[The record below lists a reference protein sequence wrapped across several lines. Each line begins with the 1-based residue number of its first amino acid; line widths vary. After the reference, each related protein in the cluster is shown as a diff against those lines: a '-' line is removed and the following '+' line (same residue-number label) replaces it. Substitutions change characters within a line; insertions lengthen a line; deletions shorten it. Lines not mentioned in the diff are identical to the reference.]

1 MTAAQ
6 PAGPGSDPAEQRGAT
21 AGSIDAET
29 TGTPAALQHS
39 GLSGTGHGRRP
50 IKVVA
55 FGGGHGLAASLR
67 GLRHCA
73 PHLDLDI
80 TAVVTVGDNGGSSGR
95 LRAERDAQLPPGDLR
110 MALAAL
116 AGDDPGHQRTVALMQ
131 HRFALVGKQDR
142 RISDSTGEPA
152 VPAGQAVLGPPGSS
166 SRGSR
171 SGSAARAGNAE
182 TLGLSGAEP
191 RDGIVVEAGRRPGVE
206 ARNDPSGGAGN
217 SAELEAGVEAGNKA
231 GLEPADQAGDR
242 AGVGVG
248 VGAGDGA
255 GDKAGWGNV
264 DRRIASVGG
273 KHDPLAGHAVGNLL
287 LLGLMELLG
296 DPVEALEHAAA
307 MVGAC
312 GRVLPMASHAVG
324 IEADVRGG
332 DPARP
337 DDVVTVRGQ
346 HAVAITTGHVEAL
359 RIVPS
364 SPPACQPALVAIAE
378 ADWLIFGPG
387 SWYTSVLP
395 HLLVP
400 ELAEA
405 IVASPARRLV
415 TLNLAADNE
424 TLGLSVA
431 DHLAALHWYLP
442 RLRVDTVLA
451 DAKWVGEPDPVHR
464 AAQALGARLVL
475 APLAVADGSPKHD
488 PESLGTALV
497 PVLGSDR

>member
-6 PAGPGSDPAEQRGAT
+6 PAGPGREEAEQHDAT
-21 AGSIDAET
+21 AGS
-29 TGTPAALQHS
+29 TGAGIS
-39 GLSGTGHGRRP
+39 GRRP

-67 GLRHCA
+67 GLRRCA
-73 PHLDLDI
+73 PDLALDI

-116 AGDDPGHQRTVALMQ
+116 ASDDPAHQRTVALMQ
-131 HRFALVGKQDR
+131 HRFALVGKPDR
-142 RISDSTGEPA
+142 RGTGGPA
-152 VPAGQAVLGPPGSS
+152 EGSGGPADGPSGPATSARGPAGSAGGPA
-166 SRGSR
+166 
-171 SGSAARAGNAE
+171 GSAQ
-182 TLGLSGAEP
+182 GA
-191 RDGIVVEAGRRPGVE
+191 A
-206 ARNDPSGGAGN
+206 GGAGGPAESSGG
-217 SAELEAGVEAGNKA
+217 SAENFGGPAGSFG
-231 GLEPADQAGDR
+231 GPAEGSGRPAESFGGPAATPANASATD
-242 AGVGVG
+242 
-248 VGAGDGA
+248 
-255 GDKAGWGNV
+255 DKAGWGNV

-287 LLGLMELLG
+287 LLGLLELLG
-296 DPVEALEHAAA
+296 DPVAALEHAAA

-332 DPARP
+332 DPTRP
-337 DDVVTVRGQ
+337 DAVVTVRGQ

-359 RIVPS
+359 RIVPD
-364 SPPACQPALVAIAE
+364 SPPACPPALAAIAE

-442 RLRVDTVLA
+442 QLRVDTVLA

-464 AAQALGARLVL
+464 AARALGARLVL

>member
-1 MTAAQ
+1 
-6 PAGPGSDPAEQRGAT
+6 
-21 AGSIDAET
+21 
-29 TGTPAALQHS
+29 
-39 GLSGTGHGRRP
+39 
-50 IKVVA
+50 
-55 FGGGHGLAASLR
+55 
-67 GLRHCA
+67 
-73 PHLDLDI
+73 
-80 TAVVTVGDNGGSSGR
+80 
-95 LRAERDAQLPPGDLR
+95 
-110 MALAAL
+110 
-116 AGDDPGHQRTVALMQ
+116 
-131 HRFALVGKQDR
+131 
-142 RISDSTGEPA
+142 
-152 VPAGQAVLGPPGSS
+152 
-166 SRGSR
+166 
-171 SGSAARAGNAE
+171 
-182 TLGLSGAEP
+182 
-191 RDGIVVEAGRRPGVE
+191 
-206 ARNDPSGGAGN
+206 
-217 SAELEAGVEAGNKA
+217 
-231 GLEPADQAGDR
+231 
-242 AGVGVG
+242 
-248 VGAGDGA
+248 
-255 GDKAGWGNV
+255 
-264 DRRIASVGG
+264 
-273 KHDPLAGHAVGNLL
+273 
-287 LLGLMELLG
+287 
-296 DPVEALEHAAA
+296 VEALEHAAT
-307 MVGAC
+307 MVGAR

-346 HAVAITTGHVEAL
+346 HAVAVTTGHVEAL

-364 SPPACQPALVAIAE
+364 APPACPPAVAAIAE